1 MIFKTF
7 MFDGITKLSAYF
19 TMTDCEQE
27 CYIETPVEHDTSN
40 DELNEQF
47 LRDVLGKLRPDGITE
62 EQILSITFIEKLGD

>member
-1 MIFKTF
+1 MIFNIFTL
-7 MFDGITKLSAYF
+7 DGITKLSAYF
-19 TMTDCEQE
+19 TMTGVEQE

-47 LRDVLGKLRPDGITE
+47 LRNALGRLQPDGITE

>member
-1 MIFKTF
+1 MIFNTF
-7 MFDGITKLSAYF
+7 ILDGTTKLSAYF
-19 TMTDCEQE
+19 TMTGCEQD

-47 LRDVLGKLRPDGITE
+47 LRDTLSQIHLHELTE